1 MVVRLHFIW
10 RLDSRHWL
18 LVGLGLGLAVACAA
32 VLLAGLGRP
41 AVGPEEF
48 ERALA
53 AGPLGG
59 HPVAR
64 DVAVHERGARA
75 FVTMEVLRPD
85 GGAMGST
92 GSPQARPELVERAYR
107 YVGVR
112 FDAEQP
118 YVPVHAGSEVV
129 DFRLNPGAAV
139 AAGTLDAGQDT
150 EPELAPVCVNGSVV
164 QRWGGRARLGGWTAG
179 DDGRVATID
188 AGTTADATLSIGYG
202 DYDLFVRVEPTQG
215 QLPMGERL
223 AVSLNGKPLAP
234 LARADEF
241 DRTLWRT
248 RAPQEDFVLGQPQVL
263 RFAAAA
269 DGAVRVRQ
277 VRLYNPS
284 YTILDYLAHVKG
296 TYPDFNYAIAWWD
309 DPKVAFPLF
318 GGSGGILFG
327 VILPFGVRV
336 ILRTREFMAEARAK
350 RRATVALVTGAPK
363 LTLAELY
370 YLVDLINS
378 IEAALLSV
386 ARESLPARPA
396 PEAPHPAET
405 FVQRRPEEPKAVFA
419 APPED
424 TEFGCRR
431 DDVYPTELG
440 AIAGRVLVT
449 SKEAREMNDM
459 FKSRR
464 AKPAPREQVVAAADQ
479 SQVP

>member
-1 MVVRLHFIW
+1 MVARVHFMSRLNP
-10 RLDSRHWL
+10 RHWL
-18 LVGLGLGLAVACAA
+18 LIGLAFGFVVACAE
-32 VLLAGLGRP
+32 VLLTGMGLARI
-41 AVGPEEF
+41 GPEAF
-48 ERALA
+48 ERGLA
-53 AGPLGG
+53 ASPLAG
-59 HPVAR
+59 HAVVR
-64 DVAVHERGARA
+64 DVAVHRRGGRT

-85 GGAMGST
+85 EGAVGST
-92 GSPQARPELVERAYR
+92 GSPQAVYR
-107 YVGVR
+107 YVRVR
-112 FDAEQP
+112 FDPERP
-118 YVPVHAGSEVV
+118 YVPVHAASEVV
-129 DFRLNPGAAV
+129 DFRLNPGAAM

-150 EPELAPVCVNGSVV
+150 EPDLAPVCVNGSVV
-164 QRWGGRARLGGWTAG
+164 QRWGSRVRLGGWAAA

-188 AGTTADATLSIGYG
+188 AGTTADATLSIAYNN
-202 DYDLFVRVEPTQG
+202 YDLSVRVDTTQG

-234 LARADEF
+234 LVRADEF

-248 RAPQEDFVLGQPQVL
+248 HAPQEDFVLGQPQVL
-263 RFAAAA
+263 RLAAAA

-296 TYPDFNYAIAWWD
+296 TYPDFDYSIAWLD

-318 GGSGGILFG
+318 GGIGAILFG
-327 VILPFGVRV
+327 VILPFMIRV
-336 ILRTREFMAEARAK
+336 ILRTREIFAEARAK
-350 RRATVALVTGAPK
+350 RRATVSLVTGAPK

-370 YLVDLINS
+370 YLADLINS

-386 ARESLPARPA
+386 ARESLPAHPA
-396 PEAPHPAET
+396 PEARHPAEA
-405 FVQRRPEEPKAVFA
+405 FVQRRPEEPKAAEA

-449 SKEAREMNDM
+449 SKEAREMNDL
-459 FKSRR
+459 FKRRR
-464 AKPAPREQVVAAADQ
+464 AKPAERESMAATATADS
-479 SQVP
+479 SQAS